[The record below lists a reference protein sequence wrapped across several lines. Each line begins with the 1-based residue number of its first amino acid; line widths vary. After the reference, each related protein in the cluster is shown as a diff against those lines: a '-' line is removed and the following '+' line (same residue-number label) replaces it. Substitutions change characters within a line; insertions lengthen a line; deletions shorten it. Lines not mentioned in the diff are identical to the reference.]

1 MNFTVAAAVF
11 GVVFLAELPDKTA
24 LASLVLGARY
34 RPWYVFV
41 GGAAAFL
48 LHALL
53 AVAAGSLL
61 TLLPDRVV
69 EAVVAALFLGGAVF
83 ILVHHRDHEPGADGP
98 AADARFWKVA
108 LTCFTVVAVAEIGD
122 LTQILTATLAAR
134 YKDPVSVGV
143 GATLALWSVAALA
156 IAGGRNLLRILPVT
170 WVVRV
175 AAIVM
180 AVMAGF
186 SAYRALRG

>member
-1 MNFTVAAAVF
+1 MNFTVAATVF

-41 GGAAAFL
+41 GVAAAFL

-83 ILVHHRDHEPGADGP
+83 ILVHHHDHEPGADGP
-98 AADARFWKVA
+98 ATDARFWKVA

-170 WVVRV
+170 WVVRL
-175 AAIVM
+175 AAVVM
-180 AVMAGF
+180 AAMAGF